1 MLHHQ
6 RQPSPSLLCVQ
17 EEEEV
22 ELSSSSF
29 LPVGAV
35 VRADHNEIRSNYSKA
50 ARRMFPAQ
58 GTFGRKEPHTDSSF
72 KLAPLSTSQSN
83 WCATV

>member
-17 EEEEV
+17 EEE

-72 KLAPLSTSQSN
+72 TSPPLY
-83 WCATV
+83 

>member
-17 EEEEV
+17 EEE

-50 ARRMFPAQ
+50 ARENVSSTRNFWKE
-58 GTFGRKEPHTDSSF
+58 GTTH
-72 KLAPLSTSQSN
+72 
-83 WCATV
+83 